1 MSNPLFNLF
10 GGDKLPGPMGN
21 LADMLQQFKQ
31 FKESISGRPEAEVM
45 KLLQSGKI
53 SRRIGPNTDDGKSI
67 PANALIPFIPS
78 GRGFENI

>member
-21 LADMLQQFKQ
+21 LTDMLQKFKQ
-31 FKESISGRPEAEVM
+31 FKESFRGDPKQEMM

-53 SRRIGPNTDDGKSI
+53 SQAQLDQIQMM
-67 PANALIPFIPS
+67 ANQFQQLL
-78 GRGFENI
+78 

>member
-31 FKESISGRPEAEVM
+31 FKESFRGDPKQEVM

-53 SRRIGPNTDDGKSI
+53 SQAQLDQIQMM
-67 PANALIPFIPS
+67 ANHFQQML
-78 GRGFENI
+78 

>member
-21 LADMLQQFKQ
+21 LAYMLQQFKQ
-31 FKESISGRPEAEVM
+31 FKESFRGDPKQEVM

-53 SRRIGPNTDDGKSI
+53 SQAQLDQIQMM
-67 PANALIPFIPS
+67 ANQFQQML
-78 GRGFENI
+78 

>member
-10 GGDKLPGPMGN
+10 GVDKLPGPMGN

-31 FKESISGRPEAEVM
+31 FKESFRGDPKQEGM

-53 SRRIGPNTDDGKSI
+53 SQAQLDQIQMM
-67 PANALIPFIPS
+67 ANQFQQML
-78 GRGFENI
+78 

>member
-10 GGDKLPGPMGN
+10 GGDKLPGPMGI

-31 FKESISGRPEAEVM
+31 FKESFRGDPKQEVM

-53 SRRIGPNTDDGKSI
+53 SQAQLDQIQMM
-67 PANALIPFIPS
+67 ANQFQQML
-78 GRGFENI
+78 